1 MNPLIILP
9 QASAAEKN
17 ARDVAKVKK
26 IPEPDGTAG
35 DDYNLQTAMGLGGDD
50 KTYTAI
56 RVSDLLIGTYDRL
69 TVT

>member
-1 MNPLIILP
+1 M
-9 QASAAEKN
+9 S
-17 ARDVAKVKK
+17 KVKK

-35 DDYNLQTAMGLGGDD
+35 DDYNLQMAMGLGSDD

-56 RVSDLLIGTYDRL
+56 HVSDLFIGTYGRL